1 MHRYKDQTGAALI
14 MLIGV
19 TAVLALLSAT
29 LVLAIQN
36 QQAAT
41 AHERV
46 STQSFYAA
54 EAALDSAVAV
64 RQGRTRRC
72 RPPHEWLT
80 EAELQAAFAGAFPA
94 GADVTYRVYDNLA
107 TVDYA
112 IKWDQGGPTAPTTPD
127 HRVWVEAEVTYPG

>member
-1 MHRYKDQTGAALI
+1 

-54 EAALDSAVAV
+54 EAALDSAAQFAKVGPDDVA
-64 RQGRTRRC
+64 
-72 RPPHEWLT
+72 RPT
-80 EAELQAAFAGAFPA
+80 SG
-94 GADVTYRVYDNLA
+94 
-107 TVDYA
+107 
-112 IKWDQGGPTAPTTPD
+112 
-127 HRVWVEAEVTYPG
+127 